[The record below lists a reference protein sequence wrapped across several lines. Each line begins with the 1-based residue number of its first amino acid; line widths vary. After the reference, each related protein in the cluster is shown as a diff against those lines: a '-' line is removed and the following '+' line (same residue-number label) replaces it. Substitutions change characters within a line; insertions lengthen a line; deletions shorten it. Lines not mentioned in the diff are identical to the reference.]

1 MYQISYNK
9 FVKMKKFFF
18 ALLLTFLTNAPVFA
32 ESYYF
37 KECKLSNA
45 VLADYIINI
54 DEKIIDVTL
63 LSLDGQ
69 VQNFS
74 DKIKVVEKNQ
84 IISEKIESGKGDDIY
99 FEYYLNA
106 KTKTLTKL
114 QYKKEGG
121 ADMNIFKLQLRKVSN
136 CLNIKA
142 DWDLKKIEKAEIN
155 KEQEKILQ
163 EQKKIKDEQSSKL
176 ICEGDNYKK
185 WTNCKGA
192 YTNDEGYNYDGL
204 FVNGE
209 IIKGIAIFP
218 GGAKYVGEFKNF
230 IPHGYGN
237 FAWVNGDRY
246 FGEWKNG
253 KTDGN
258 GTKIWAEGR
267 EYSGTFKNDKLHGK
281 GTIYY
286 NDGKKFVGEFLND
299 KRHGEGTF
307 TYQDGT
313 SFVGNFVAGKQQ
325 GLGLCFSTDG
335 SSVPCKSKS
344 DTQTKDFS
352 GKETHNISIVA
363 KKWVRISQYETN
375 SKKGKK
381 VMDKL
386 KADFDLE
393 AIEICK
399 SKENYNVLKKEIEVL
414 DLDETPAYGLETKL
428 QIGINGVIECKKN

>member
-1 MYQISYNK
+1 MHQIAYNK
-9 FVKMKKFFF
+9 FVKMKKIFFV
-18 ALLLTFLTNAPVFA
+18 LLLTFFMSLPGFA

-45 VLADYIINI
+45 VLGDYIINI
-54 DEKIIDVTL
+54 DKKIIDVTL
-63 LSLDGQ
+63 VSLDGQ

-84 IISEKIESGKGDDIY
+84 IISEKLESGKGDDIY

-106 KTKTLTKL
+106 KNRTITKL
-114 QYKKEGG
+114 QYKKEGN

-163 EQKKIKDEQSSKL
+163 EQKKIKKEQSSKL

-185 WTNCKGA
+185 WTNCKGS

-204 FVNGE
+204 FINGE

-218 GGAKYVGEFKNF
+218 GGAKYVGEFKNST
-230 IPHGYGN
+230 PHGYGN

-258 GTKIWAEGR
+258 GTKIWSEGR
-267 EYSGTFKNDKLHGK
+267 EYSGTFKNDKLQGK

-286 NDGKKFVGEFLND
+286 SDGKKFVGEFLND

-313 SFVGNFVAGKQQ
+313 SFVGNFIAGKQQ
-325 GLGLCFSTDG
+325 GLGLCFSIDG
-335 SSVPCKSKS
+335 SSVPCKSRS
-344 DTQTKDFS
+344 DTQAKDFS
-352 GKETHNISIVA
+352 GKETHNISIIA
-363 KKWVRISQYETN
+363 KKWVRISQYEAN

-386 KADFDLE
+386 KADFDIE

-428 QIGINGVIECKKN
+428 QIGINGVIECKKK